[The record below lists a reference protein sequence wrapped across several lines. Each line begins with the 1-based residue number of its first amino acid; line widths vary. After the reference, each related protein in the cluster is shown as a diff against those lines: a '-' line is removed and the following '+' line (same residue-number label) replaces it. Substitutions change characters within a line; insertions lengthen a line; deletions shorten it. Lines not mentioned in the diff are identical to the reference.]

1 MTASHSTHRFGLIGE
16 KLGHSLSPQIHALL
30 GEYDYQ
36 LYPLARE
43 ALQAFVCEGPLSGF
57 NVTIPYKQTVMPW
70 CDELTERARAI
81 GAVNTIV
88 RTKEG
93 KLLGD
98 NTDYAGFLYQCER
111 SGMNFASKHCAV
123 LGSGGASKTVVAVL
137 TDLGAMVQVV
147 SREGNYTYAD
157 LVRDAPTYEAIIN
170 TTPVGMFPN
179 LDASP
184 LSSLDAFTSLEAVL
198 DLIYNPLETRLLQM
212 AKKRALIA
220 QGGLSMLVMQAIR
233 ASERFQGKTL
243 PADLTQRVLST
254 LEGRTQNVILVG
266 MPGSGK
272 STLGK
277 KLAQA
282 LNRPFY
288 DLDEVIREESGRSPA
303 QWIEEEGEAY
313 FRDIETQLL
322 AKLTAQHG
330 NVIATGGGSVI
341 RERNRDLM
349 HQNGRVVWLQRELD
363 KLSTHGRPLSQTK
376 GVAQLY
382 AEREP
387 LYRAV
392 SDLTIQVDR
401 HPEASLARLLAAL
414 DLPEGTL

>member
-1 MTASHSTHRFGLIGE
+1 
-16 KLGHSLSPQIHALL
+16 
-30 GEYDYQ
+30 
-36 LYPLARE
+36 
-43 ALQAFVCEGPLSGF
+43 
-57 NVTIPYKQTVMPW
+57 
-70 CDELTERARAI
+70 
-81 GAVNTIV
+81 
-88 RTKEG
+88 
-93 KLLGD
+93 
-98 NTDYAGFLYQCER
+98 
-111 SGMNFASKHCAV
+111 
-123 LGSGGASKTVVAVL
+123 
-137 TDLGAMVQVV
+137 
-147 SREGNYTYAD
+147 
-157 LVRDAPTYEAIIN
+157 
-170 TTPVGMFPN
+170 
-179 LDASP
+179 
-184 LSSLDAFTSLEAVL
+184 
-198 DLIYNPLETRLLQM
+198 
-212 AKKRALIA
+212 
-220 QGGLSMLVMQAIR
+220 MLVMQAIR

-243 PADLTQRVLST
+243 PADLAQSVLST

-376 GVAQLY
+376 GVALLY

-401 HPEASLARLLAAL
+401 HPETSLARLLTAL